1 MTSATQSRM
10 AATYLIY
17 GANGYTGELI
27 AREAKAR
34 GQAPILGGR
43 NAAALAGLADEL
55 GFSHRVFGL
64 DDPTTLD
71 AALAGAKVVLNCA
84 GPFSR
89 TARPMVDACLRN
101 RVHYVDVTG
110 EVEVFEALAARD
122 ADATASGVVVLPGAG
137 FDVVPSD
144 CLAAHLKR
152 RLPSATH
159 LALGFQALSGVSRG
173 TAITTI
179 EGMGKPNL
187 VRRDGVLTEVPMGA
201 SSRTVDFGRGPVTA
215 ISIPWG
221 DVSTAYYSTGI
232 PNIDV
237 FVGLPSIM
245 KHVLK
250 WNGRLAPLLR
260 SSRLQG
266 WLASRVRAGRA
277 GPTAEQRERGR
288 SYLWGEAR
296 DAAGT
301 TVSSRLQTP
310 EGYALTVLTA
320 LATVDKLLAGMA
332 QPGFLTPSKAFGPD
346 FILEIPGTVRSD

>member
-1 MTSATQSRM
+1 M
-10 AATYLIY
+10 AASYLIY

-34 GQAPILGGR
+34 GQAPVLGGR
-43 NAAALAGLADEL
+43 NAAALSRLADEL
-55 GFSHRVFGL
+55 GLPHRVFGL
-64 DDPTTLD
+64 DAPSTLD
-71 AALAGAKVVLNCA
+71 AALAGVRLVLNCA

-110 EVEVFEALAARD
+110 EVEVFEAIAARD
-122 ADATASGVVVLPGAG
+122 DEAKTAGVVLLPGAG

-152 RLPSATH
+152 RSPSATH
-159 LALGFQALSGVSRG
+159 LALGFRALGGGVSRG
-173 TAITTI
+173 TALSTL
-179 EGMGKPNL
+179 EGVGKPNL
-187 VRRDGVLTEVPMGA
+187 VRRNGVLTQAPMGA
-201 SSRTVDFGRGPVTA
+201 SSRQVDFGRGLSNA

-232 PNIDV
+232 PNIEV

-260 SSRLQG
+260 SSRVQG
-266 WLASRVRAGRA
+266 WLESRVRKGRA
-277 GPTAEQRERGR
+277 GPSAEQRASGR

-301 TVSSRLQTP
+301 IVTSRLQTP
-310 EGYALTVLTA
+310 EGYSLTVLTA
-320 LATVDKLLAGMA
+320 LATVEKLLAGMA
-332 QPGFLTPSKAFGPD
+332 PAGFMTPSKAFGPD
-346 FILEIPGTVRSD
+346 FILEIPGTSRTDD